1 MKALVIIDVQN
12 DFLINGSLEVSSAND
27 VIEPINEIIKNYALV
42 VATKDWHPLDHV
54 SFASNH
60 PDKKIGDVVKVNNL
74 DQILWPEHCV
84 QKSKGSDFPTTLNFK
99 AIKKIIYKGINS
111 QIDSYSGF
119 HDNGKIRSTGLS
131 DYLKSNNV
139 TSIDFVGLATEY
151 WVKFSVLDSIKEGF
165 KTRVILKGIKGID
178 FEESS
183 KALNEMK
190 SKGVD
195 LLWKEVVKKI
205 K

>member
-12 DFLINGSLEVSSAND
+12 DFLLNGSLEVPSGDD
-27 VIEPINEIIKNYALV
+27 VIKPINEIINNYTLV

-60 PDKKIGDVVKVNNL
+60 LGKNIGDIIKVNNI

-84 QKSKGSDFPTTLNFK
+84 QESRGSDFPTTLN
-99 AIKKIIYKGINS
+99 IKTINKIIYKGTNS

-131 DYLKSNNV
+131 DYLKANNV
-139 TSIDFVGLATEY
+139 TSIDYVGLVTEY
-151 WVKFSVLDSIKEGF
+151 CVKFTVFDSIKEGF
-165 KTRVILKGIKGID
+165 RSRVILKGIKGINL
-178 FEESS
+178 EESN
-183 KALNEMK
+183 KALKEMK
-190 SKGVD
+190 SKGID
-195 LLWKEVVKKI
+195 LL
-205 K
+205 

>member
-12 DFLINGSLEVSSAND
+12 DFLLNGSLEVPSGGD
-27 VIEPINEIIKNYALV
+27 VIEPINEIINNYTLV

-60 PDKKIGDVVKVNNL
+60 LGKKIGDVVKVNNL

-84 QKSKGSDFPTTLNFK
+84 QESRGSDFPTTLN
-99 AIKKIIYKGINS
+99 IKTINKIIYKGTNS

-131 DYLKSNNV
+131 DYLKAKNV
-139 TSIDFVGLATEY
+139 TSIDYVGLVTEY
-151 WVKFSVLDSIKEGF
+151 CVKFTVFDSIAEGF
-165 KTRVILKGIKGID
+165 KSRVILKGIKGINL
-178 FEESS
+178 EESN
-183 KALNEMK
+183 KALKEMR
-190 SKGVD
+190 SKGID
-195 LLWKEVVKKI
+195 LL
-205 K
+205 

>member
-12 DFLINGSLEVSSAND
+12 DFLLNGSLEVPNGND
-27 VIEPINEIIKNYALV
+27 VIEHINHIIENYALV
-42 VATKDWHPLDHV
+42 VATKDWHPLNHV

-60 PDKKIGDVVKVNNL
+60 PGNKIGDVIKVNNC
-74 DQILWPEHCV
+74 DQILWPNHCV
-84 QKSKGSDFPTTLNFK
+84 QESKGADFPATLN
-99 AIKKIIYKGINS
+99 IKTINKIINKGINS

-119 HDNGKIRSTGLS
+119 YDNGKIRSTGLS
-131 DYLKSNNV
+131 DYLKTNNV

-151 WVKFSVLDSIKEGF
+151 CVKFSVLDSIKEGF

-195 LLWKEVVKKI
+195 LL
-205 K
+205 